1 MNELY
6 KFSSGSKRRGV
17 GGGGGGEKRVSLM
30 LNYITSSVFNIV
42 GHKARPIPS
51 EEDQHSPTTD
61 MVFKNKVTWLLNTTQ
76 PMLKASW

>member
-1 MNELY
+1 MYTLKMNELY

-17 GGGGGGEKRVSLM
+17 GGVGGEKRVSLM

-61 MVFKNKVTWLLNTTQ
+61 MVFKNKVT
-76 PMLKASW
+76 